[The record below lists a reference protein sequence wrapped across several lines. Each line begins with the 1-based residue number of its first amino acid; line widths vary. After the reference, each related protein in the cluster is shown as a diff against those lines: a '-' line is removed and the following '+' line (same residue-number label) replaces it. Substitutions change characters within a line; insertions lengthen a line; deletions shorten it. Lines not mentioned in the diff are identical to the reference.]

1 MKDFQEQTITKA
13 DRTIIARLVRYAKPF
28 TKDFLLSAL
37 LMLGDVAVSALGPI
51 LIGLSIRIIGDTG
64 SISDKMYQF
73 LWLSILFLGIIG
85 VVSIIIYYQNWLLQR
100 AGQKIVYG
108 IRMDVFGHIH
118 TLSNN
123 QLNQIPVGKLVTR
136 VTNDTNTLSEMY
148 SSVIVTLLRNTLMM
162 LTYYVIMLVIDYKST
177 LVMSL
182 IFPLVILSTFLF
194 RKLSRKSYRMVRNRV
209 SNINAFLSENLSG
222 MKLTQI
228 FNQEEKKK
236 LAFIDQSK
244 KLRNAYFNELMVFA
258 IYRPLMYLF
267 SMAATIIVI
276 YYIGN
281 DILTLLAN
289 NASPEVILL
298 KVSLLVMMYQYAQS
312 LFEPVQQ
319 LAEQF
324 NVLQSALASSEKIF
338 DVLDTLPEIEDA
350 VEAIELTDF
359 KGEIEFKN
367 VWFSYIENEWVL
379 KDVSFKVNPNDTVA
393 FVGATGSGKTTIMS
407 LIVRNYEIQKGQ
419 ILIDGIDIK
428 KIKRDSLRKH
438 IGQMPQDVFLFS
450 GSIESNITLHN
461 EAITK
466 AEMIESSQYVGV
478 DTFINK
484 LDDGYDH
491 IVRERGNNFS
501 TGQRQLLS
509 FARALSYKPTVMIL
523 DEATANIDSETEA
536 LIQTSLEKMMQLSTM
551 LVVAHRLSTIQHA
564 DKIIVMQ
571 QGEIKESGKHQDL
584 LKQKGLYYKLYQ
596 LQYEQKDN

>member
-1 MKDFQEQTITKA
+1 MRDFKEQTITKA
-13 DRTIIARLVRYAKPF
+13 DRTIIYRLIKYAKPF
-28 TKDFLLSAL
+28 TKDFVISAF

-51 LIGLSIRIIGDTG
+51 LIGLSIQIIGSNITYTA
-64 SISDKMYQF
+64 KMLQF
-73 LWLSILFLGIIG
+73 TWLSIGFMGIIAL
-85 VVSIIIYYQNWLLQR
+85 VSVIIYFQVWLLQR

-108 IRMDVFGHIH
+108 LRTDVYNHIY

-123 QLNQIPVGKLVTR
+123 QINEIPVGKLVTR

-162 LTYYVIMLVIDYKST
+162 ITYYVIMLVIDAKST

-182 IFPLVILSTFLF
+182 VFPFVILATLIF

-209 SNINAFLSENLSG
+209 SNINAFLAENLSG

-236 LAFIDQSK
+236 QAFNTQSK
-244 KLRNAYFNELMVFA
+244 QLRNAYFNELMVFA
-258 IYRPLMYLF
+258 VYRPLMFLF
-267 SMAATIIVI
+267 SMAATLIII
-276 YYIGN
+276 YYIGQ
-281 DILTLLAN
+281 DIFNLIEGGGT
-289 NASPEVILL
+289 PEAILV
-298 KVSLLVMMYQYAQS
+298 KISLLIMMYQYAQN
-312 LFEPVQQ
+312 LFQPVQQ

-338 DVLDTLPEIEDA
+338 DVLDTIPEINDEED
-350 VEAIELTDF
+350 AIELKDF

-367 VWFSYIENEWVL
+367 VWFYYIKDEWVL

-407 LIVRNYEIQKGQ
+407 LIVRNFDIQKGQ

-428 KIKRDSLRKH
+428 KIKRSSLRKH
-438 IGQMPQDVFLFS
+438 IGQMPQDVFLFT
-450 GSIESNITLHN
+450 GSIESNITLN
-461 EAITK
+461 DENIDKETVVK
-466 AEMIESSQYVGV
+466 SSEYVGA
-478 DTFINK
+478 DHFISK

-491 IVRERGNNFS
+491 VVRERGNNFS

-509 FARALSYKPTVMIL
+509 FARALTYKPTVMIL

-536 LIQTSLEKMMQLSTM
+536 LIQSSLEKMMELSTM

-564 DKIIVMQ
+564 DNIIVMQ
-571 QGEIKESGKHQDL
+571 QGEIKEQGTHQAL
-584 LKQKGLYYKLYQ
+584 LKQKGLYYNLYQ
-596 LQYEQKDN
+596 LQYEKKAE